1 MKVGL
6 VVPQFGKH
14 ATKENLLKF
23 VKLAENE
30 KFESLWVFDR
40 MLCPIEP
47 LQPYPNTPDQKTW
60 PEYFQNVMDPLTTL
74 SFIAANTT
82 TPLLGTCIIDMV
94 FHNPVSLAKQFTT
107 IDILSDGR
115 ILCGLGI
122 GWSEDEY
129 KTANIPFEKRGA
141 RANEILQVMKK
152 TWTDEI
158 VDFNGKFYQIPKST
172 IGPKPIQKPH
182 PKILLGGFAP
192 QTFQRMNNYGN
203 GYIGVMAGP
212 FEFFQSMA
220 QSYHQTI
227 EKSTRSANEFEFS
240 VIENGG
246 YSNKINSNQIQEL
259 ELLIEEIQESN
270 LKIVFLNQIDKNV
283 LEYSEN
289 KLESIPE
296 YTQTQIDPPSLQLE
310 AEPSD
315 TEAQKIPDWIR
326 NTMQWYLD
334 EVISE
339 DEMISA
345 IQFLVKEGIIILD

>member
-1 MKVGL
+1 MKVGI
-6 VVPQFGKH
+6 VVPQFGKQ

-40 MLCPIEP
+40 MLFPIEP

-60 PEYFQNVMDPLTTL
+60 PEFFQNVMDPLATL
-74 SFIAANTT
+74 AFIAANTT
-82 TPLLGTCIIDMV
+82 SPLLGTCIIDMV

-107 IDILSDGR
+107 IDILSEGR
-115 ILCGLGI
+115 ALCGLGI

-158 VDFNGKFYQIPKST
+158 VEFNGKFYQVPKSI

-182 PKILLGGFAP
+182 PKILLGGFSP

-220 QSYHQTI
+220 QTYHQTI

-240 VIENGG
+240 VLGFPYLME
-246 YSNKINSNQIQEL
+246 KH
-259 ELLIEEIQESN
+259 
-270 LKIVFLNQIDKNV
+270 
-283 LEYSEN
+283 
-289 KLESIPE
+289 PE
-296 YTQTQIDPPSLQLE
+296 GSRMTLSG
-310 AEPSD
+310 
-315 TEAQKIPDWIR
+315 
-326 NTMQWYLD
+326 TMEDIKEDLSRAKDLGVDRIIFGVNLD
-334 EVISE
+334 ERT
-339 DEMISA
+339 D
-345 IQFLVKEGIIILD
+345 VKKAFELFNELRQSCK

>member
-1 MKVGL
+1 MQVGL

-14 ATKENLLKF
+14 ATKENLLQF
-23 VKLAENE
+23 VKLAEDE

-60 PEYFQNVMDPLTTL
+60 PEFFQNVMDPLATL

-107 IDILSDGR
+107 IDVLSDGR
-115 ILCGLGI
+115 ALCGLGI
-122 GWSEDEY
+122 GWSEDEF
-129 KTANIPFEKRGA
+129 KTANIPFKKRGA

-158 VDFNGKFYQIPKST
+158 VEFNGEFYTVPKSI
-172 IGPKPIQKPH
+172 IGPKPVQKPH
-182 PKILLGGFAP
+182 PKILLGGFSP

-203 GYIGVMAGP
+203 GYIGVLAGP

-227 EKSTRSANEFEFS
+227 EKSTRSENEFEFS
-240 VIENGG
+240 ALGFPYLMEKHPEGNRMTLTGTMDDIKEDLSKAKDLGVDRVIFGVN
-246 YSNKINSNQIQEL
+246 
-259 ELLIEEIQESN
+259 
-270 LKIVFLNQIDKNV
+270 
-283 LEYSEN
+283 
-289 KLESIPE
+289 
-296 YTQTQIDPPSLQLE
+296 
-310 AEPSD
+310 
-315 TEAQKIPDWIR
+315 
-326 NTMQWYLD
+326 LD
-334 EVISE
+334 EKIDVEKSFE
-339 DEMISA
+339 LFNELR
-345 IQFLVKEGIIILD
+345 QYCK